1 MSILALLF
9 QNYLKYDIVACRS
22 NSNAY
27 KNQQIFA
34 SKGVS
39 NFQMEFGVLWNDK
52 CMLMLKNG
60 QNQISWG
67 DNSHINDH
75 KINSDICLQ

>member
-1 MSILALLF
+1 MTSSHT
-9 QNYLKYDIVACRS
+9 KVTP
-22 NSNAY
+22 NAY

-34 SKGVS
+34 SKDVI

-52 CMLMLKNG
+52 CMLILKNG
-60 QNQISWG
+60 HNQISWG
-67 DNSHINDH
+67 DYSQINDI

>member
-1 MSILALLF
+1 MTSSHA
-9 QNYLKYDIVACRS
+9 IVTPMPT
-22 NSNAY
+22 

-34 SKGVS
+34 SKGVI
-39 NFQMEFGVLWNDK
+39 NFQMEFGLAD
-52 CMLMLKNG
+52 
-60 QNQISWG
+60 QISWG